1 MSLLPTDIVDDEKL
15 EEELDEKEVPRE
27 YEINFETGQLTGNIV
42 EGIQAIK
49 VWIWLALQV
58 KRYNHTIY
66 TWDYGTEIDDLIGK
80 GYSSDYIE
88 SEAERMTEECLL
100 MNENIT
106 GISDFKIE
114 INGTKASIAFVA
126 ETVYGEVEVNV

>member
-58 KRYNHTIY
+58 KRYKHTIY
-66 TWDYGTEIDDLIGK
+66 TWDHGTEIDDLIGK